1 MAMKIKVRAFG
12 DLMVL
17 LGSESTVE
25 LDANAR
31 LKDLFY
37 KIAERLGK
45 PREYFLG
52 HYDLN
57 DSELVILLNGR
68 NIRSLEMFESP
79 LKDGDVVV
87 LLPPFVGG

>member
-37 KIAERLGK
+37 KIAERVGS
-45 PREYFLG
+45 PRNFLG

-68 NIRSLEMFESP
+68 NIHSLEMFESS